1 MNSDAWLPMHCDL
14 GRACYPSPTSLAVG
28 LFMNNTSES
37 RTVVLVEDEA
47 ALRENY
53 RYALEKA
60 GYHVIDFAAADTALD
75 ACRKALPDLAI
86 IDIGLGNDSE
96 AGFGLCQALRTLSPQ
111 LPIMFL
117 TARDS
122 ELDVISG
129 LRLGADDYLTKD
141 ISLQQIITRVN
152 TLLRRVDALKAPT
165 ESSIQKM
172 AELTLDHDRLLAA
185 WSGTKVDLTVTEFW
199 LVACLVKHPGQ
210 VKSRQQLMDAAN
222 LVLDD
227 QTITAHVK
235 RIRKKFVHLDKSFS
249 AIQTVYGLGYRWL
262 DTDTAV

>member
-1 MNSDAWLPMHCDL
+1 M
-14 GRACYPSPTSLAVG
+14 TSS
-28 LFMNNTSES
+28 NPK
-37 RTVVLVEDEA
+37 TVVLVEDEA

-53 RYALEKA
+53 RFALEKA
-60 GYHVIDFAAADTALD
+60 GYRVVDFAAAETALE
-75 ACRKALPDLAI
+75 ACKKSLPDLAL

-96 AGFGLCQALRTLSPQ
+96 AGFGLCQALRALSAQ

-152 TLLRRVDALKAPT
+152 TLLRRVDALSAPT
-165 ESSIQKM
+165 QTAVQKI
-172 AELTLDHDRLLAA
+172 AELTLDHERLLAS
-185 WSGTKVDLTVTEFW
+185 WSSNKVELTVTEFW
-199 LVACLVKHPGQ
+199 LVACLAKHPGQ
-210 VKSRQQLMDAAN
+210 VKSRQQLMDTAN

-235 RIRKKFVHLDKSFS
+235 RIRKKFVQVDANFS

-262 DTDTAV
+262 DTDTAG

>member
-1 MNSDAWLPMHCDL
+1 MLKSSD
-14 GRACYPSPTSLAVG
+14 T
-28 LFMNNTSES
+28 

-53 RYALEKA
+53 RLALENA
-60 GYHVIDFAAADTALD
+60 GYRVIDFSAADTALA
-75 ACRKALPDLAI
+75 ACQKALPDLAL
-86 IDIGLGNDSE
+86 IDIGLGSDSE
-96 AGFGLCQALRTLSPQ
+96 AGFGLCQSLRALSPQ

-165 ESSIQKM
+165 ETPVQQV
-172 AELTLDHDRLLAA
+172 AELTLDHERLLAS
-185 WSGTKVDLTVTEFW
+185 WNGEKVELTVTEFW
-199 LVACLVKHPGQ
+199 LVACLAKNPGQ

-235 RIRKKFVHLDKSFS
+235 RIRKKFVLINKEFS

>member
-1 MNSDAWLPMHCDL
+1 MVHAD
-14 GRACYPSPTSLAVG
+14 
-28 LFMNNTSES
+28 S
-37 RTVVLVEDEA
+37 RRVVLVEDET

-53 RYALEKA
+53 RFALEKA
-60 GYHVIDFAAADTALD
+60 GFAVSDFASADSALKS
-75 ACRKALPDLAI
+75 CQQNLPDLAL
-86 IDIGLGNDSE
+86 IDIGLGSDSE
-96 AGFGLCQALRTLSPQ
+96 AGFGLCQALRSLSPQ

-141 ISLQQIITRVN
+141 ISLQQIITRIH
-152 TLLRRVDALKAPT
+152 TLLRRVDAFRAPT
-165 ESSIQKM
+165 ENAVQHV
-172 AELTLDHDRLLAA
+172 AELTLDHDRLIAS
-185 WSGTKVDLTVTEFW
+185 WSGKKVDLTVTEFW
-199 LVACLVKHPGQ
+199 LIACLARHPGQ

-235 RIRKKFVHLDKSFS
+235 RIRKKFLHADAAFT

-262 DTDTAV
+262 DTDTPA

>member
-1 MNSDAWLPMHCDL
+1 M
-14 GRACYPSPTSLAVG
+14 TSL
-28 LFMNNTSES
+28 NP

-53 RYALEKA
+53 RFALEKA
-60 GYHVIDFAAADTALD
+60 GYRVVDFSAADTALD
-75 ACRKALPDLAI
+75 SCRKSLPDLAL

-96 AGFGLCQALRTLSPQ
+96 AGFGLCQALRALSPQ

-152 TLLRRVDALKAPT
+152 TLLRRVEALKAPSEVT
-165 ESSIQKM
+165 VQEI
-172 AELTLDHDRLLAA
+172 AELTLDHERLLAS
-185 WSGTKVDLTVTEFW
+185 WLKQKVELTVTEFW
-199 LVACLVKHPGQ
+199 LVACLAKHPGQ

-235 RIRKKFVHLDKSFS
+235 RIRKKFILIDADFS

-262 DTDTAV
+262 DTDTAG

>member
-1 MNSDAWLPMHCDL
+1 MM
-14 GRACYPSPTSLAVG
+14 TSS
-28 LFMNNTSES
+28 NP

-53 RYALEKA
+53 RFALEKA
-60 GYHVIDFAAADTALD
+60 GYRVMDFAAADTALD
-75 ACRKALPDLAI
+75 ACKKNLPDLAL

-96 AGFGLCQALRTLSPQ
+96 AGFGLCQALRNLSQQ

-152 TLLRRVDALKAPT
+152 TLLRRVDALKTPT
-165 ESSIQKM
+165 ESTVQQV
-172 AELTLDHDRLLAA
+172 AELTLDHDRLLAS
-185 WSGTKVDLTVTEFW
+185 WSGQKVELTVTEFW
-199 LVACLVKHPGQ
+199 LIACLAKHPGQ

-235 RIRKKFVHLDKSFS
+235 RIRKKFMLLDNDFS

-262 DTDTAV
+262 DTDTAS

>member
-1 MNSDAWLPMHCDL
+1 M
-14 GRACYPSPTSLAVG
+14 TSS
-28 LFMNNTSES
+28 NP

-53 RYALEKA
+53 RFALEKA
-60 GYHVIDFAAADTALD
+60 GYRVVDFSAADTALE
-75 ACRKALPDLAI
+75 ACKKALPDLAL

-96 AGFGLCQALRTLSPQ
+96 AGFGLCQALRALSAQ

-141 ISLQQIITRVN
+141 ISLQQIITRVS
-152 TLLRRVDALKAPT
+152 TLLRRVDALSTPT
-165 ESSIQKM
+165 QTAVQQIGD
-172 AELTLDHDRLLAA
+172 LTLDHERLLASWLA
-185 WSGTKVDLTVTEFW
+185 SKVELTVTEFW
-199 LVACLVKHPGQ
+199 LVACLAKHPGQ
-210 VKSRQQLMDAAN
+210 VKSRQQLMDTAN

-235 RIRKKFVHLDKSFS
+235 RIRKKFILVDADFS

-262 DTDTAV
+262 DTDTAG

>member
-1 MNSDAWLPMHCDL
+1 M
-14 GRACYPSPTSLAVG
+14 TSHTD
-28 LFMNNTSES
+28 M

-53 RYALEKA
+53 RFALEKA
-60 GYHVIDFAAADTALD
+60 GFAVNDFAAANTALES
-75 ACRKALPDLAI
+75 CRQTLPDLAL

-96 AGFGLCQALRTLSPQ
+96 AGFGLCQELRALSPQ

-152 TLLRRVDALKAPT
+152 TLLRRVDAFRAPS
-165 ESSIQKM
+165 ESPVQNV
-172 AELTLDHDRLLAA
+172 AELALDHDRLLAS
-185 WSGTKVDLTVTEFW
+185 WSGEKVELTVTEFW
-199 LVACLVKHPGQ
+199 LVACLARHPGQ

-235 RIRKKFVHLDKSFS
+235 RIRKKFVAVNENFS

-262 DTDTAV
+262 DTDTAA